1 MITTEVLMLRHGEA
15 KCNCDGVVGGPRTC
29 TGLTLLGRMQV
40 DKVARRLAADTRFSP
55 VAVLYAG
62 PRRRLRETGESIAPV
77 LGAELRIDEGLDGPV
92 HGAADGRLW
101 SEVKAE
107 FGGGPHGR
115 PERPWAQGSDT
126 WAGYLDRAAAG
137 LGALISR
144 HEGER
149 VLLACHG
156 ETVMAAYALFLG
168 LSAKHAASCSVEHA
182 SLTWWQRERNRFGAE
197 RWLLR
202 RHNDTSYRDYPDL
215 DVIG

>member
-1 MITTEVLMLRHGEA
+1 MITTELLMLRHAEA
-15 KCNCDGVVGGPRTC
+15 KCNCDGVVGGPQTC
-29 TGLTLLGRMQV
+29 TGLTLRGRMQGE
-40 DKVARRLAADTRFSP
+40 KVARRLMADTRVSP
-55 VAVLYAG
+55 VAALYAG
-62 PRRRLRETGESIAPV
+62 PRHRLHEMGEIIAPV
-77 LGAELRIDEGLDGPV
+77 LGVELRIDERLDGPV

-107 FGGGPHGR
+107 FGGGPHAH
-115 PERPWAQGSDT
+115 PDRPWAQDSET
-126 WAGYLDRAAAG
+126 WADYLDRAAAG
-137 LGALISR
+137 LDALISR

-168 LSAKHAASCSVEHA
+168 LSAEHAASCRVENA

-197 RWLLR
+197 RWLLF
-202 RHNDTSYRDYPDL
+202 RHNDTSYRDHPDL